1 MNQGSHL
8 KIDDRG
14 AGTITATADINPGGI
29 GHIYD
34 LWVSGYGTTEAQ
46 KPADRICEVA
56 LRYPLSVALKSVH
69 AELRNELDWRHVHPP
84 LTELL
89 SSEHTELINALS
101 GTGFQFA
108 D

>member
-1 MNQGSHL
+1 MIG
-8 KIDDRG
+8 G
-14 AGTITATADINPGGI
+14 AGTITATADISPGGI

-34 LWVSGYGTTEAQ
+34 LCVSGYGTTEAQ

-56 LRYPLSVALKSVH
+56 LCYPLSVALKYVRV
-69 AELRNELDWRHVHPP
+69 ELCDGPDWRHAYPT
-84 LTELL
+84 LTEPS

-101 GTGFQFA
+101 GAGFQFA